1 MKAYYVYILASKRNG
16 TLYVGVSSDLPRR
29 IYEHKRKLIDGF
41 TWVLFAS
48 YLNFYIWQY
57 N

>member
-1 MKAYYVYILASKRNG
+1 MKA
-16 TLYVGVSSDLPRR
+16 VSLLMTPYLFW
-29 IYEHKRKLIDGF
+29 I
-41 TWVLFAS
+41 LFAS